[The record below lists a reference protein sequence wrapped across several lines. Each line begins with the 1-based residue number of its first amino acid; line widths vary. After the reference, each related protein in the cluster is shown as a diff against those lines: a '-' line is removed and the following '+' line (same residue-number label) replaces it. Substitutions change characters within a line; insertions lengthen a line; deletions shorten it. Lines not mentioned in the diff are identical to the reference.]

1 MCFFWLLN
9 EGGRGAGSM
18 GSFKSRG
25 DPSTFYTS
33 NAAAEAQDQLPPPV
47 PHPHIAYVKGIVVE
61 HTRDESAF

>member
-1 MCFFWLLN
+1 MAWLLN
-9 EGGRGAGSM
+9 EGGRGAAVVRWVLS
-18 GSFKSRG
+18 KSRG